1 MELNIFSVSL
11 LFSGIIV
18 AAISTVIIYRL
29 GDSVRW
35 FAFTMLFVSIWALA
49 YGFELSSKNLET
61 MLFWIK
67 IEYIGIAL
75 APGAWLWFC
84 LKYTGLERYT
94 HTKFAL
100 LVFGIPVITYF
111 MVFTNSFHHLHY
123 RNVMVDNSG
132 PFPLLAI
139 QPGPWYFIH
148 LSFFYISLFFGII
161 ILLYKFK
168 NADPVFK
175 KQNNLLLL
183 AGLFPWA
190 FNIFYL
196 LGFRPFGHI
205 DLTPYAFLIM
215 YIFVGIGLI
224 RFDLFSIKPIARDKV
239 FEVISKGILVLDP
252 NSRIIDFNPFMTKI
266 LERPVSNFI
275 GKRLEDIFGK
285 DSQFEIQLNEQKKIS
300 IESSLSLTSGQ
311 KDLSV
316 EYVPIN
322 DKKGNSLGMMII
334 FEDITQKKSI
344 QNQIKNQAEE
354 LKNLN
359 SLKDKLFTIISHDLK
374 GPIFG
379 IRELIKLSFE
389 GVISQKEFLDILPEI
404 NKNMDSVSIL
414 LENLLAWTSSQL
426 KGEFLE
432 KRIFELDKLVDQQVS
447 LFEKKTQEKGITLSL
462 QKYGNLQVYA
472 DKNMIDLAIRNLI
485 SNAIKFS
492 GKGDLLTVFLKEN
505 EDNVTVKIKDTGLGI
520 SEENLQKL
528 RNRESF
534 TTIGKDKESGTG
546 LGMLLVHDY
555 VIKNGGEL
563 KIQSQQ
569 GKGSEFSFSLPKNEN
584 S

>member
-1 MELNIFSVSL
+1 MV
-11 LFSGIIV
+11 SGIIV

-29 GDSVRW
+29 GNAVRW

-49 YGFELSSKNLET
+49 YGFELSSKRLEA

-75 APGAWLWFC
+75 APGTWLWFC
-84 LKYTGLERYT
+84 LRYTGMEHYT
-94 HTKFAL
+94 RPKIAF
-100 LVFGIPVITYF
+100 LVFGIPALTF
-111 MVFTNSFHHLHY
+111 LMVLTNEFHHLHY
-123 RNVMVDNSG
+123 REVMVDNSG

-139 QPGPWYFIH
+139 KAGPYYFIH
-148 LSFFYISLFFGII
+148 LSFFYISLFTGII
-161 ILLYKFK
+161 ILFYKFK
-168 NADPVFK
+168 NADPIFK

-190 FNIFYL
+190 FNIVYI

-205 DLTPYAFLIM
+205 DLTPYAFLFM
-215 YIFVGIGLI
+215 YIFVGIALI

-252 NSRIIDFNPFMTKI
+252 NSRVIDFNPYMEKI
-266 LERPVSNFI
+266 LEQPVSNFI
-275 GKRLEDIFGK
+275 GRGLEYIFGN
-285 DSQFEIQLNEQKKIS
+285 SSEFEAHLSHKEKINV
-300 IESSLSLTSGQ
+300 ESSLNLTSGQ
-311 KDLSV
+311 KDIAI
-316 EYVPIN
+316 EYVPIK
-322 DKKGNSLGMMII
+322 DKKGGFLGMMLI
-334 FEDITQKKSI
+334 FEDITEKKTI
-344 QNQIKNQAEE
+344 ENQIKKQAEE

-426 KGEFLE
+426 KGEYLE
-432 KRIFELDKLVDQQVS
+432 KQIFELDKLVEQQIS

-462 QKYGNLQVYA
+462 QKYGNLQVFA

-492 GKGDLLTVFLKEN
+492 GKGDLVTVFLKEN
-505 EDNVTVKIKDTGLGI
+505 KENVTVKIKDTGLGI
-520 SEENLQKL
+520 SEENLEKL
-528 RNRESF
+528 RKRESF
-534 TTIGKDKESGTG
+534 TTIGKNKESGTG

-555 VIKNGGEL
+555 VIKNQGEL
-563 KIQSQQ
+563 KIQSQL
-569 GKGSEFSFSLPKNEN
+569 GKGSEFSFSIPKREQL
-584 S
+584 

>member
-1 MELNIFSVSL
+1 
-11 LFSGIIV
+11 
-18 AAISTVIIYRL
+18 
-29 GDSVRW
+29 
-35 FAFTMLFVSIWALA
+35 
-49 YGFELSSKNLET
+49 
-61 MLFWIK
+61 
-67 IEYIGIAL
+67 
-75 APGAWLWFC
+75 
-84 LKYTGLERYT
+84 
-94 HTKFAL
+94 
-100 LVFGIPVITYF
+100 
-111 MVFTNSFHHLHY
+111 
-123 RNVMVDNSG
+123 
-132 PFPLLAI
+132 
-139 QPGPWYFIH
+139 
-148 LSFFYISLFFGII
+148 
-161 ILLYKFK
+161 
-168 NADPVFK
+168 
-175 KQNNLLLL
+175 
-183 AGLFPWA
+183 
-190 FNIFYL
+190 
-196 LGFRPFGHI
+196 
-205 DLTPYAFLIM
+205 
-215 YIFVGIGLI
+215 
-224 RFDLFSIKPIARDKV
+224 
-239 FEVISKGILVLDP
+239 
-252 NSRIIDFNPFMTKI
+252 MTKI

-285 DSQFEIQLNEQKKIS
+285 DSQFEIHLSEQKKIN
-300 IESSLSLTSGQ
+300 IESSLNLISGQ
-311 KDLSV
+311 KDLSI

>member
-1 MELNIFSVSL
+1 MELNIFSVTL
-11 LFSGIIV
+11 LVSGIIV

-29 GDSVRW
+29 GNAVRW

-49 YGFELSSKNLET
+49 YGFELSSKRLEA

-75 APGAWLWFC
+75 APGTWLWFC
-84 LKYTGLERYT
+84 LRYTGMEHYT
-94 HTKFAL
+94 RPKIAF
-100 LVFGIPVITYF
+100 LVFGIPALTF
-111 MVFTNSFHHLHY
+111 LMVLTNEFHHLHY
-123 RNVMVDNSG
+123 REVMVDNSG

-139 QPGPWYFIH
+139 KAGPYYFIH
-148 LSFFYISLFFGII
+148 LSFFYISLFTGII
-161 ILLYKFK
+161 ILFYKFK
-168 NADPVFK
+168 NADPIFK

-190 FNIFYL
+190 FNIVYI

-205 DLTPYAFLIM
+205 DLTPYAFLFM
-215 YIFVGIGLI
+215 YIFVGIALI

-252 NSRIIDFNPFMTKI
+252 NSRVIDFNPYMEKI
-266 LERPVSNFI
+266 LEQPVSNFI
-275 GKRLEDIFGK
+275 GRGLEYIFGN
-285 DSQFEIQLNEQKKIS
+285 SSEFEAHLSHKEKINV
-300 IESSLSLTSGQ
+300 ESSLNLTSGQ
-311 KDLSV
+311 KDIAI
-316 EYVPIN
+316 EYVPIK
-322 DKKGNSLGMMII
+322 DKKGGFLGMMLI
-334 FEDITQKKSI
+334 FEDITEKKTI
-344 QNQIKNQAEE
+344 ENQIKKQAEE

-426 KGEFLE
+426 KGEYLE
-432 KRIFELDKLVDQQVS
+432 KQIFELDKLVEQQIS

-462 QKYGNLQVYA
+462 QKYGNLQVFA

-492 GKGDLLTVFLKEN
+492 GKGDLVTVFLKEN
-505 EDNVTVKIKDTGLGI
+505 KENVTVKIKDTGLGI
-520 SEENLQKL
+520 SEENLEKL
-528 RNRESF
+528 RKRESF
-534 TTIGKDKESGTG
+534 TTIGKNKESGTG

-555 VIKNGGEL
+555 VIKNQGEL
-563 KIQSQQ
+563 KIQSQL
-569 GKGSEFSFSLPKNEN
+569 GKGSEFSFSIPKREQL
-584 S
+584 

>member
-563 KIQSQQ
+563 KIQSQH